1 MMRNTP
7 QWTFRLAALALVAG
21 AVLGLAAPALAGEEP
36 GVKAPANTLLTAID
50 ARGRLRQPT
59 PAEAKELI
67 KGVAALTKSA
77 DGLPV
82 AYWADGMMSMDLGG
96 AFMHVWV
103 AYAGAD
109 GSLQNACVE
118 GPEAA
123 EALLAPALVGEEK

>member
-1 MMRNTP
+1 MRNAHKR
-7 QWTFRLAALALVAG
+7 TFRVAALGLAAA

-50 ARGRLRQPT
+50 ARGKFRQPT

-67 KGVAALTKSA
+67 KGVAALSKSA
-77 DGLPV
+77 EGLPV
-82 AYWADGMMSMDLGG
+82 IHWPDGMTSMDLGG

-109 GSLQNACVE
+109 GSLQNACIE
-118 GPEAA
+118 SPEAA
-123 EALLAPALVGEEK
+123 AALLTPVPAAEEK

>member
-1 MMRNTP
+1 MRNAHKR
-7 QWTFRLAALALVAG
+7 TFRLAALGLAAA

-50 ARGRLRQPT
+50 ARGKFRQPT
-59 PAEAKELI
+59 PAEAKALI
-67 KGVAALTKSA
+67 KGVAALSKSA
-77 DGLPV
+77 EGLPV
-82 AYWADGMMSMDLGG
+82 THWADGMMSMDLGG

-109 GSLQNACVE
+109 GSVQNACLE

-123 EALLAPALVGEEK
+123 TALLNPAPAAEEK

>member
-1 MMRNTP
+1 MRNTHKR
-7 QWTFRLAALALVAG
+7 TFRLAALGLATA

-50 ARGRLRQPT
+50 ARGKFRQPT

-67 KGVAALTKSA
+67 KGVAALSKSA

-82 AYWADGMMSMDLGG
+82 NYWADGTMSMDLGG

-103 AYAGAD
+103 AYAGND

-118 GPEAA
+118 SPDAA
-123 EALLAPALVGEEK
+123 AALLNPAPVAEEK